1 MLQIY
6 CKKFTFAEQINKKS
20 SRTMAY
26 KINPD
31 LCVACGTC
39 AGECPVGAI
48 HEGDP
53 AYTIDPEACAG
64 CGTCAGVCPMGA
76 IEGE

>member
-1 MLQIY
+1 
-6 CKKFTFAEQINKKS
+6 
-20 SRTMAY
+20 MAY

-31 LCVACGTC
+31 VCVGCGTC
-39 AGECPVGAI
+39 AGKCPAGAI

-64 CGTCAGVCPMGA
+64 CGTCADACPMGA
-76 IEGE
+76 IEEA